1 MTERLLS
8 VKLLLI
14 WCYQRV
20 KDRHPRLPG
29 TLVVKVKCI
38 RLATARENKPWGNMG
53 YLQRRELER
62 RTLGILEAEVSNR
75 MVWAEIGPN
84 LSAKE

>member
-1 MTERLLS
+1 
-8 VKLLLI
+8 
-14 WCYQRV
+14 
-20 KDRHPRLPG
+20 
-29 TLVVKVKCI
+29 
-38 RLATARENKPWGNMG
+38 MG

-84 LSAKE
+84 LSTKE